1 MEDEHDVSQ
10 HNYEDEMQFNS
21 EDDDDDNLI
30 IQRTDGSTRVKR
42 GLFCSKDV
50 WNLRNG
56 DRIVVECNEHNQ
68 PDNRGGRVL
77 GGWLGKVARRPNL
90 CLLNYHTWIKMP
102 LTFKKGVT
110 DLAKILKSTSK
121 KWRSYKSYL
130 KGKYVIDGMTE
141 QEIARQ
147 PLEEIPLQQ
156 WIHLVH
162 YWFSNK
168 GKIG

>member
-110 DLAKILKSTSK
+110 DLAK
-121 KWRSYKSYL
+121 
-130 KGKYVIDGMTE
+130 
-141 QEIARQ
+141 EIARQ